1 MYTWLIDL
9 VLSSIPS
16 WLWLVG
22 AGSAIGIYLASGV
35 LSHFPGISIYAKFL
49 KPVSGI
55 AALLCVFMYGG
66 AGVQTIW
73 EEKIRLA
80 QAEADKK
87 AAQAEQLNKDLE
99 RERKKK
105 QEVITR
111 QIEVV
116 KEKIVVQ
123 KEVIDAKCE
132 VAPEAVNILNE
143 AARNP
148 LGVKK

>member
-1 MYTWLIDL
+1 MGGGGGGQTQTSRTEISPEFKPYITYALGEAQRL
-9 VLSSIPS
+9 YQGMPAAPATLAVAPS
-16 WLWLVG
+16 EATQQALQM
-22 AGSAIGIYLASGV
+22 AQQRAIGGS
-35 LSHFPGISIYAKFL
+35 P
-49 KPVSGI
+49 
-55 AALLCVFMYGG
+55 LL
-66 AGVQTIW
+66 
-73 EEKIRLA
+73 R
-80 QAEADKK
+80 